1 MEQLLSL
8 GFSEAQCRHFL
19 EQANG
24 DVGRAVDALLANP
37 EWEPPPAPA
46 PRPAELSEFRP
57 R

>member
-19 EQANG
+19 EQAHG

-46 PRPAELSEFRP
+46 PRPAALSEFRP